1 MRNEPLIELAR
12 HKERLI
18 ARAGQQ
24 RTAIVAAFRRWEK
37 PAAAID
43 RGIAVAHFL
52 RAHPLLLAAG
62 LAVAAVLGRRNLM
75 RWLGRGLV
83 AWRTWRSL
91 GAWVRRFRAGAR

>member
-1 MRNEPLIELAR
+1 MRDGPLIELAR

-24 RTAIVAAFRRWEK
+24 RAEIIDAFRRWEK

-43 RGIAVAHFL
+43 RGIAVARFL

-62 LAVAAVLGRRNLM
+62 LALAAALGPRNLI

-91 GAWVRRFRAGAR
+91 GARVRRFHAAAR